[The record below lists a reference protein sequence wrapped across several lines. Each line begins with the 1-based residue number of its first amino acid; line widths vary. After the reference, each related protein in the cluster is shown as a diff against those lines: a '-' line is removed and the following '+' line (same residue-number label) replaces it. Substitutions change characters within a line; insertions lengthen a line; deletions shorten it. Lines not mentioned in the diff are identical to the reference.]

1 MSVAGLILA
10 AGQGTRFG
18 ADKRLAV
25 MPDGR
30 TLLASSLQPYVGV
43 CRPLLVVIRPDDM
56 AAHDVAKA
64 CGAQIVVCTDADRG
78 MGHSLAEGARALLEM
93 PGVAGGG
100 LKGVLIGLADMPRVS
115 CTCLQALQQ
124 ALLASDRPVAPVH
137 QGTLGQPRALPAR
150 YLPALARLQGDQGAR
165 HLLDWQR
172 EALLLD
178 VEDPGVLLDVD
189 TPEDLRTL
197 PVLAAHQA
205 N

>member
-18 ADKRLAV
+18 ADKRLAL

-30 TLLASSLQPYVGV
+30 TLLASSLQPYMGV
-43 CRPLLVVIRPDDM
+43 CRPLLVVLRPDDV

-64 CGAQIVVCTDADRG
+64 CGAQIVVCPDADLG
-78 MGHSLAEGARALLEM
+78 MGHSLARGAQALLAIQA
-93 PGVAGGG
+93 VQG
-100 LKGVLIGLADMPRVS
+100 LEGVLIGLADMPRVS
-115 CTCLQALQQ
+115 CTSLQALQQ

-172 EALLLD
+172 EALHLA

-197 PVLAAHQA
+197 PASIAHRA
-205 N
+205 Y